1 MTFLRLKTNSKLR
14 AFKWTVAIILFLAY
28 SIISVNKSWND
39 DFRAYYQAG
48 TFILSK
54 VDIYDNNV
62 VEGRFLY
69 SPLFALLMVP
79 LSFLPQLL
87 AATVWYLVN
96 VASLLLSIM
105 IALYLNTGSAA
116 TLSDWIRTRLNF
128 SNIDRTLKLIIFFVF
143 ILSARF
149 WINNI
154 EHGQVN
160 LLLWCLVLVAVYF
173 IKSNRVVIATAFL
186 SLSILIKILPLLV
199 VFYYF
204 SRKRY
209 DVVALSFAWVVV
221 LTIVPAAILG
231 WQHNTDLLT
240 AWYHKILEPNFA
252 VGAIGVGDSNQ
263 SFPAMLIRFMSD
275 TPANEETGASVN
287 LLSLPTQVI
296 SLISKLSTL
305 AFVGV
310 IGVFPFFQKKNA
322 IERENVELSIV
333 FLTGALV
340 PTLAWKAYFVSAI
353 IGYTTIVYYIIKT
366 QDSYLRRTLIALIA
380 ISFALHTLT
389 SDGIWGWRIAHI
401 FQSYS
406 CVTLSIL
413 FLYTALLVTLLKQ
426 RTQTMTINQ
435 SRTSYVP

>member
-1 MTFLRLKTNSKLR
+1 M
-14 AFKWTVAIILFLAY
+14 
-28 SIISVNKSWND
+28 SVNKSWND

-48 TFILSK
+48 TSILSK

-79 LSFLPQLL
+79 LSLLPQLL

-96 VASLLLSIM
+96 VASLILSTI
-105 IALYLNTGSAA
+105 IALYLNTGSTV

-128 SNIDRTLKLIIFFVF
+128 SDIDRTLKLTIIFVF

-149 WINNI
+149 WLNNI

-160 LLLWCLVLVAVYF
+160 LLLWFLVLVAVYF
-173 IKSNRVVIATAFL
+173 IKTNRVVIATAFL

-209 DVVALSFAWVVV
+209 DVVTLTFAWVVL

-240 AWYHKILEPNFA
+240 AWYQKIIEPNFA

-263 SFPAMLIRFMSD
+263 SFPTMLIRFMSD

-287 LLSLPTQVI
+287 FLTLPTQVTG
-296 SLISKLSTL
+296 LLSKFSTL

-310 IGVFPFFQKKNA
+310 IGVFAFFQKKT
-322 IERENVELSIV
+322 IERENIELSIV
-333 FLTGALV
+333 FLTAALV

-353 IGYTTIVYYIIKT
+353 MGYTTIVYYIITKT
-366 QDSYLRRTLIALIA
+366 KGSHLRLTLIALIVF
-380 ISFALHTLT
+380 SFTLHTLT

-406 CVTLSIL
+406 CVTISML
-413 FLYTALLVTLLKQ
+413 FLYAALLVTFLKQ
-426 RTQTMTINQ
+426 RTQTINVNQ
-435 SRTSYVP
+435 SKDFYVH